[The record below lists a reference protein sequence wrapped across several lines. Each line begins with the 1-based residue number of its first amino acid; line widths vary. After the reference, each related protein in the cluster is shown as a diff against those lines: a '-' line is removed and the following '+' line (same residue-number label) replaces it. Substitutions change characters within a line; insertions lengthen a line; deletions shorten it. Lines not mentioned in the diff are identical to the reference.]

1 MGVRKS
7 VLIFGGGIGG
17 LSAAHELT
25 EPGRALHFTVEVVE
39 ADTVLGGKARSSPVD
54 GDPAHPNRYP
64 GEHGFRFFPT
74 FYRHVVDTMERIPSG
89 FPTLGRATVRDHLR
103 STPTRMIAR
112 YHKKPIIM
120 PTAPNLFDPAVL
132 PKIVK
137 FLFDAL
143 GADTD
148 LSEEDAFDFSKKLLK
163 IATSSKRRKLRRY
176 EQQSWW
182 DFVDAEEHSAAYKR
196 YLAHGLTRTLV
207 AADPKHVNAKTGGD
221 VLVRILIDSG
231 VPELSASSDRVLDGP
246 TTDVWICPWR
256 SELLRRNVTFTP
268 GTLESLSLA
277 PGGHAI
283 GNARV
288 RRADGSV
295 ATMQADYYVSAIPVE
310 EMASV
315 LDRSPAVAGAGERL
329 DGIVGPL
336 RHDVRSMSGLQF
348 YLDRP
353 LAHVPADLGHALY
366 IDTEWALTSIAQSS
380 FWREPFDALHAW
392 GAGNIRTVW
401 STIASDWQTP
411 FPSIGGISAD
421 NCTRAQL
428 RAFALE
434 QLTQS
439 LNGDGTQRFDPAS
452 IVAWNLDS
460 AVTPGGNGQ
469 PAQNTMKL
477 LINCPDRWKHRP
489 SAAPDGLSNLLL
501 ASDYVRSNTDL
512 ATMEGANEAARHA
525 VNAILD
531 REQVTG
537 PPCAIFELYYP
548 DVLAPFSKLAEV
560 WAKLDEAR
568 FEKGEKWRLP
578 FDLDLSL
585 GDLLRGSR

>member
-25 EPGRALHFTVEVVE
+25 EPGRASHFTVEVVE
-39 ADTVLGGKARSSPVD
+39 ADTVLGGKARSSLVD
-54 GDPAHPNRYP
+54 GDPAHPSRYP

-74 FYRHVVDTMERIPSG
+74 FYRHVVDTMERIPSA
-89 FPTLGRATVRDHLR
+89 FHTLGRATVKDHLQ
-103 STPTRMIAR
+103 STPTRMLAR
-112 YHKKPIIM
+112 HKKKPIIM
-120 PTAPNLFDPAVL
+120 PSAPNLFEVDVL
-132 PKIVK
+132 VDMVRFLLEAIGSDTGLSVK
-137 FLFDAL
+137 
-143 GADTD
+143 
-148 LSEEDAFDFSKKLLK
+148 DAFHFSKRLLQ
-163 IATSSKRRKLRRY
+163 IATSSKRRKLERY
-176 EQQSWW
+176 EKQSWW
-182 DFVDAEEHSAAYKR
+182 DFIDAEEHSAAYKR

-231 VPELSASSDRVLDGP
+231 VPDFGASSDRVLDGP
-246 TTDVWICPWR
+246 TTDVWIKPWQA
-256 SELLRRNVTFTP
+256 ELVRRNVTFTR

-277 PGGHAI
+277 PGGHEIA
-283 GNARV
+283 NATV

-315 LDRSPAVAGAGERL
+315 LDRSPAVADAGERL
-329 DGIVGPL
+329 DGVVGPL

-348 YLDRP
+348 YLDRS

-380 FWREPFDALHAW
+380 FWREPFDALHTW
-392 GAGNIRTVW
+392 GGGNIRTVW

-411 FPSIGGISAD
+411 FPSRGGISAE

-434 QLTQS
+434 QLAQS
-439 LNGDGTQRFDPAS
+439 LNGDGMPRFDPTS
-452 IVAWNLDS
+452 VVAWNLDS
-460 AVTPGGNGQ
+460 AVTPGENGQ

-477 LINCPDRWKHRP
+477 LINCPGRWDHRP
-489 SAAPDGLSNLLL
+489 SAAPAGLSNLLL
-501 ASDYVRSNTDL
+501 AADYVRSNTDL
-512 ATMEGANEAARHA
+512 ATMEGANEAARRA

-531 REQVTG
+531 REQIAG
-537 PPCAIFELYYP
+537 DRCAIFELYYP
-548 DVLAPFSKLAEV
+548 DVLAPFRKLAAV
-560 WAKLDEAR
+560 WAVLDEAR
-568 FEKGEKWRLP
+568 FEKDEKWRLP
-578 FDLDLSL
+578 FDLDLSSA
-585 GDLLRGSR
+585 DLLRGSR